1 MRNQITSQLKLPIG
15 TAAFGNIRR
24 RDFYYV
30 DKTAHIQKLF
40 DDGEYY
46 FLSRP
51 RRFGKTLLVD
61 TMQDLFEGNEELF
74 RGLHIHDRWDWE
86 VEYPVVR
93 LSFGGSFNKPGLVES
108 RIMSQL
114 SRTEKFA
121 GLESSTP
128 AHTAPD
134 RLWELVQDLYQHT
147 GQQVVILVDEYDRP
161 ILDVIEDEAMARAN
175 RDYLQGVYSIIKD
188 CARQLRFV
196 FVTGVS
202 MFSKVSLFSGLNN
215 LKDISLDPQ
224 YATICGYTDDD
235 IDTVFAPELAGL
247 DRNEIR
253 RWYNGYNWLG
263 ENQNRDK
270 VYNPYD
276 ILELFNSK
284 KFKPYWY
291 KTGTPKFLFRKLLQA
306 ETSLHELERCIIT
319 EHELS
324 KLDVGEV
331 GLEALLFQTGYLTI
345 VSEEQV
351 GFKTLYTLDYP
362 NNEVRQSLSDGL
374 LGHLGQSGGEST
386 EWGLKLCELLRCN
399 HFDQFAEHL
408 HSHLS
413 GIPYHWQNSIALARF
428 EAWYAG
434 LTYMLFQAVGVEVKA
449 EEASSRGRSDLVILY
464 GGQVFVLELKV
475 ATREGQVEKKLN
487 QALVQIR
494 KRGYADKYR
503 HREEPIH
510 HLAVV
515 FGWKELNRVAI
526 KTESA

>member
-1 MRNQITSQLKLPIG
+1 MTRRKLPIG
-15 TAAFGNIRR
+15 TAAFGNIRQ

-86 VEYPVVR
+86 VKYPVVR
-93 LSFGGSFNKPGLVES
+93 LSFGGRFSKLGNLDSSIV
-108 RIMSQL
+108 SQL
-114 SRTEKFA
+114 ADIEEFA
-121 GLESSTP
+121 GIEPPP
-128 AHTAPD
+128 AAQAGPD
-134 RLWELVQDLYQHT
+134 RLRSLVRRLYRST
-147 GQQVVILVDEYDRP
+147 GRQVVILVDEYDRP
-161 ILDVIEDEAMARAN
+161 ILDVIENEEMAVEN
-175 RDYLQGVYSIIKD
+175 RDCLQGLYSIIKD
-188 CARQLRFV
+188 CARYIRFV

-215 LKDISLDPQ
+215 LKDISLHPQ

-247 DRNEIR
+247 DRDEIR
-253 RWYNGYNWLG
+253 RWYNGYNWRG
-263 ENQNRDK
+263 ENRDRDK

-276 ILELFNSK
+276 ILELFDAK
-284 KFKPYWY
+284 KFEPYWY
-291 KTGTPKFLFRKLLQA
+291 KTGTPKFLYRKLMQA
-306 ETSLHELERCIIT
+306 ETSLHELEQCVIT

-324 KLDVGEV
+324 KLDVGEI

-374 LGHLGQSGGEST
+374 LVHLGQSGGEST

-399 HFDQFAEHL
+399 QFDQFAEHL

-413 GIPYHWQNSIALARF
+413 GIPYHWRNSIALVRF

-449 EEASSRGRSDLVILY
+449 EEASSRGRSDLVVLY

-526 KTESA
+526 RTEKA